1 MAEVKDLTDLTLKDL
16 WHEVKSEEGD
26 FWEDLK
32 GPILGGIKVL
42 TETAMDSELLEQLQ
56 ASRYQR
62 TEIRKGSRNGYRCRT
77 LLTQYGWLELK
88 IPRDRG
94 GKYQPEFIRRY
105 QQRTAEVDNLV
116 REAFLSGVSTRQVG
130 KVLAPLWGK
139 EISPQT
145 VSRIVSSLDSA
156 VKLFHA
162 RFIMDDYQYLFLD
175 GISLKVKGANGV
187 KKRLVLCAYGITP
200 KGKREL
206 ISFHQASSESETQ
219 WEAFLRDL
227 YGRGLEGK
235 NLSLI
240 ITDGCTGLHRALDTV
255 YPYTPRQHCW
265 AHKLRNVA
273 DKLPRKCQKEC
284 LKEAKGIYEAKN
296 KREAGRIFRDWS
308 RHWKGIAPNAVKCL
322 EEDLDELLNFMEC
335 PLEHRKK
342 VRTTNIIER
351 AFREVRRRTRPM
363 SCFQNSASVERII
376 FGVVSKLNKNWEEKP
391 CLEFTHNS

>member
-1 MAEVKDLTDLTLKDL
+1 MVESKDLTELTLKDL
-16 WHEVKSEEGD
+16 WREVKSEDD
-26 FWEDLK
+26 FFGELK
-32 GPILGGIKVL
+32 EPILTSLKVL
-42 TETAMDSELLEQLQ
+42 TQTAMDEELLEQLQ

-62 TEIRKGSRNGYRCRT
+62 TELRKGNRNGYRHRT
-77 LLTQYGWLELK
+77 LLTQYGWLQLK
-88 IPRDRG
+88 IPRDRE

-105 QQRTAEVDNLV
+105 QQRAIEVDKLV
-116 REAFLSGVSTRQVG
+116 RDVFLSGVSTRQVG

-156 VKLFHA
+156 VKLYHA
-162 RFIMDDYQYLFLD
+162 RFILDDYQYLFLD
-175 GISLKVKGANGV
+175 GITLKVKGANGV
-187 KKRLVLCAYGITP
+187 KKRFVLCAYGITP
-200 KGKREL
+200 KGQREL
-206 ISFHQASSESETQ
+206 ISFRQAQSESEAQ

-255 YPYTPRQHCW
+255 YPYVPRQRCW

-273 DKLPRKCQKEC
+273 DRLPRKCQKDC

-308 RHWKGIAPNAVKCL
+308 YHWKGIAPNAVECIEK
-322 EEDLDELLNFMEC
+322 DLDELLNFLDC
-335 PLEHRKK
+335 PKDHRKK
-342 VRTTNIIER
+342 VRTTNVIER

-376 FGVVSKLNKNWEEKP
+376 FGVMSKLNKNWKEKP
-391 CLEFTHNS
+391 LLEFTHKS